1 MGNTHLNN
9 PLFTKQQHFA
19 HLLPILNNLDPDP
32 LNDPADLFDLDQVQQ
47 PLAPALPPPDQLPAP
62 PLTELSFITGRRGG
76 RQATYNGFVYTIDK
90 THNSGTTSWQCIN
103 RKDQSLYSSL

>member
-1 MGNTHLNN
+1 MA
-9 PLFTKQQHFA
+9 FQQHFA

-90 THNSGTTSWQCIN
+90 TVPTTLELPPGNALPAKSILQLV
-103 RKDQSLYSSL
+103 RVASTP